1 MKDLEQRK
9 HWFSQ
14 VAAAYNKARPPYPK
28 QLVSRAV
35 ELAQLSSDAII
46 LEVGCGPGTATVTFA
61 PLGFSMVCLDPSQEF
76 CQLARHN
83 CDRYPNIDIKCASF
97 EEWELEPEKFDA
109 VMAASA
115 FHWIP
120 PEIAYPKAAD
130 ALKDDGFLILL
141 WNMTPQLPDEVYQVL
156 NEVYRIQAPS
166 LTRYETRA
174 NQEKILRGFGRT
186 LLKSG
191 RFKGLVSENILCKLN
206 YSIDNYLELLSTFS
220 PYRTQA
226 PAHRDSLFAGLKKVI
241 QNNFGDSI
249 QISYLSAFHVA
260 QKI

>member
-9 HWFSQ
+9 NWFST
-14 VAAAYNKARPPYPK
+14 VAAAYNKARPNYPK
-28 QLVSRAV
+28 QLICRAI
-35 ELAQLSSDAII
+35 ELARLSSNAII
-46 LEVGCGPGTATVTFA
+46 LEVGCGPGTATITFA
-61 PLGFSMVCLDPSQEF
+61 QLGFSMLCLEPSKEF
-76 CQLARHN
+76 YHLALHN
-83 CDRYPNIDIKCASF
+83 CKQYPNIEIKCTSF
-97 EEWELEPEKFDA
+97 EEWDLEAKRFDV

-120 PEIAYPKAAD
+120 PEIAYSKAAH

-156 NEVYRIQAPS
+156 NEVYGVEAPS
-166 LTRYETRA
+166 LTRYETRET
-174 NQEKILRGFGRT
+174 QEKILRGFGRT
-186 LLKSG
+186 ILKSG
-191 RFKGLVSENILCKLN
+191 RFKGLVSENIFCQIN
-206 YSIDNYLELLSTFS
+206 YSVDDYLELLSTFS
-220 PYRTQA
+220 PYRTLA
-226 PAHRDSLFAGLKKVI
+226 PHRRESLFSGLKKVI